1 MTNPIHEHDDL
12 DGIIA
17 SLEQA
22 WLAQAQGTAEALL
35 ATDGQAGTA
44 DDEWWGD

>member
-1 MTNPIHEHDDL
+1 MTNPTNEHDDL

-22 WLAQAQGTAEALL
+22 WLAQARSTAEALPG
-35 ATDGQAGTA
+35 TDGQAGA
-44 DDEWWGD
+44 AEGEWWGD

>member
-1 MTNPIHEHDDL
+1 MTNPIPEHDDL

-22 WLAQAQGTAEALL
+22 WLAQARSTTEASL

-44 DDEWWGD
+44 EGEWWGD